1 MALILFLLMK
11 LSPET
16 LPKGMSF
23 KSKTARGDIRYYNG
37 AMGHGAGY
45 GTTEPASISLERG
58 RGVWLVSHGG
68 ASAVNPVIVQLKGG
82 VNLSESLTTTFGE
95 RYVIAA
101 TGLPVDAPANGDLF
115 NWQNLNEKDQL
126 QVPRQDG
133 SYTVLEW
140 NASTRKWCPF
150 GNPTEEAFLLIPKE
164 SAIWIV
170 SSNPNAHVIVSPE
183 AL

>member
-1 MALILFLLMK
+1 MK